1 MLIIHYNADVFA
13 SCRYDGDAVIKVNMA
28 GGMSAGIKQIS
39 VSDEVWQYCSDVST
53 LKYFLTN

>member
-1 MLIIHYNADVFA
+1 
-13 SCRYDGDAVIKVNMA
+13 MA